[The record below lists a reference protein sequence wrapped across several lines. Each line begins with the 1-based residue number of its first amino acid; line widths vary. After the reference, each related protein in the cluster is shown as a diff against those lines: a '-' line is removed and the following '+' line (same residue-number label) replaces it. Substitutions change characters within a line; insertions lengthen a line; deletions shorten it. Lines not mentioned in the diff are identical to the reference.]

1 ETVAV
6 DPSGALYITDTGNHR
21 IRKVGR
27 DGIVTT
33 FAGSGQVGGGGDGGP
48 ATNATMN
55 APSGIALD
63 SAGNVYIADTNNHRV
78 RKVSPAGGSSG
89 VAGTGVEGFG
99 GDGGPAVGAQLD
111 TPVGLAT
118 DAAGALYIADAGNNR
133 VRKVNPTTGVIT
145 TVAGGGFGFGGD
157 GGAAI

>member
-1 ETVAV
+1 
-6 DPSGALYITDTGNHR
+6 
-21 IRKVGR
+21 
-27 DGIVTT
+27 
-33 FAGSGQVGGGGDGGP
+33 GP

-78 RKVSPAGGSSG
+78 RKVSPAGVISG

-99 GDGGPAVGAQLD
+99 GDGGPAVGAPLD

-157 GGAAI
+157 GGAAINAQLYFPTGVSLDNAGNLFIADTGNHRIRKVSPT